1 MGSVIGIS
9 LIGAGLVIIGL
20 MILWLLMALLVRL
33 TESKSKSPV
42 PAEPAAG
49 EDNPASSEQLHKGIA
64 AATAAAFLLS
74 KSTSTSTK
82 KKKADGLTAWQSM
95 HKHTQLYGR
104 YRNLQINRIKK

>member
-33 TESKSKSPV
+33 TESKRKGPV
-42 PAEPAAG
+42 PAEPTAG
-49 EDNPASSEQLHKGIA
+49 EDNPTSSEQLHKAIA

-74 KSTSTSTK
+74 KSTRTSTTK
-82 KKKADGLTAWQSM
+82 KKAYGLTAWQSV
-95 HKHTQLYGR
+95 HRHTQLYGR
-104 YRNLQINRIKK
+104 FRNL